1 MGNCFGFLKE
11 YNAKPIYNSNSIP
24 VSSVPIGTPI
34 YFDTSNNHYTQNSY
48 NSYNSYNPQNLYNPY
63 NAYNPQNP
71 QNPNVIVLNQHPY
84 YYDNGL
90 STMNGF
96 FTGML
101 MGEILSDDCL

>member
-11 YNAKPIYNSNSIP
+11 YNTKPIIYNSSAIP

-34 YFDTSNNHYTQNSY
+34 YFDTSNNYYTQNSY
-48 NSYNSYNPQNLYNPY
+48 TSYNPHNPH
-63 NAYNPQNP
+63 NPHNP
-71 QNPNVIVLNQHPY
+71 QNPNVIVVNQYPY